1 MWICD
6 GVMRV
11 HCSTVMELMEKKQSG
26 ATWKPWGE
34 FGIIVLLLFCFVP
47 CVCFSLPCIVC
58 IKIFPWMLPL
68 LLFSPPVR
76 YQYCAGKAAV
86 KIVMPWKI
94 YVRSFRSLHC
104 CHFFIACIEV
114 RSFGNRRCFFRP
126 LLTTSF
132 NHSVW
137 NFPGIVFFMLSTL
150 PSAHISQNKIK
161 EENLTVPWTFY
172 PSLKSN

>member
-1 MWICD
+1 MWWCD
-6 GVMRV
+6 ESSLFYRYGVNGKKTVWCNVETLRRIWNNCVVTVLFRV
-11 HCSTVMELMEKKQSG
+11 YVFPCL
-26 ATWKPWGE
+26 
-34 FGIIVLLLFCFVP
+34 VLYVSKYFPECYLCFCFLHL
-47 CVCFSLPCIVC
+47 FDISIVQV
-58 IKIFPWMLPL
+58 KRL
-68 LLFSPPVR
+68 LKLF
-76 YQYCAGKAAV
+76 
-86 KIVMPWKI
+86 VMPWKI

>member
-1 MWICD
+1 METLRRIWNDC
-6 GVMRV
+6 VV
-11 HCSTVMELMEKKQSG
+11 TV
-26 ATWKPWGE
+26 
-34 FGIIVLLLFCFVP
+34 LFCSMCMFFPALYVSKYFP
-47 CVCFSLPCIVC
+47 ECYLCFCFLHLLDISIVQV
-58 IKIFPWMLPL
+58 KRL
-68 LLFSPPVR
+68 LKLF
-76 YQYCAGKAAV
+76 
-86 KIVMPWKI
+86 VMPWKI

-114 RSFGNRRCFFRP
+114 RLLGNGRSFFRP

-137 NFPGIVFFMLSTL
+137 NFPGLVFFMLSTL

-161 EENLTVPWTFY
+161 EENLIVPWTFH